1 MWLFRE
7 ENLDDAYLESF
18 DFLKETN
25 LKTAQAW
32 AMKEQF
38 QGIWT
43 FRIPGW
49 AKRFFQRWHKWVDES
64 DLAPMKKKAKMLKRF
79 LPNILNYFKH
89 FVTNAT
95 SEGFNSSIQTI
106 KSAAK
111 ASASSRTSAF
121 ESSSTAEN

>member
-38 QGIWT
+38 
-43 FRIPGW
+43 
-49 AKRFFQRWHKWVDES
+49 
-64 DLAPMKKKAKMLKRF
+64 
-79 LPNILNYFKH
+79 
-89 FVTNAT
+89 
-95 SEGFNSSIQTI
+95 
-106 KSAAK
+106 K
-111 ASASSRTSAF
+111 ASGHSEQQAGPRGSLNVGTSGSMRAIWLQ
-121 ESSSTAEN
+121 